1 MSPTPPSCRRLLPTT
16 TTTTE
21 TVPDDDQ
28 RVHQNLVR
36 MMDRRLSNVQLQ
48 QHIYEEQRHRHRH
61 SNGSSGVS
69 SPRRSIDR
77 NGQEHRRS
85 IMQQPRSSVGA
96 RSSNG
101 GGGIGAYENRNND
114 RYAGYYLGY
123 VGEAAHKRRRTTFWE
138 TLTGLV
144 CSLGALASR
153 AAKMAARRGDPL

>member
-1 MSPTPPSCRRLLPTT
+1 
-16 TTTTE
+16 
-21 TVPDDDQ
+21 
-28 RVHQNLVR
+28 

-48 QHIYEEQRHRHRH
+48 QQFYEEQRYRHRH
-61 SNGSSGVS
+61 SNTGSGGSGGSGVS

-77 NGQEHRRS
+77 NGQEYRRS
-85 IMQQPRSSVGA
+85 ILQQPRSSVGA

-101 GGGIGAYENRNND
+101 VGGAYENRATVNND

-123 VGEAAHKRRRTTFWE
+123 VGQTAHKRRRTTFWE

>member
-1 MSPTPPSCRRLLPTT
+1 MA
-16 TTTTE
+16 
-21 TVPDDDQ
+21 VPEDDQ

-48 QHIYEEQRHRHRH
+48 QHFYEEQRHRHRH

-77 NGQEHRRS
+77 SGQEQRRS
-85 IMQQPRSSVGA
+85 ILQQPRSSVGA
-96 RSSNG
+96 KSSNG
-101 GGGIGAYENRNND
+101 GSVGGAYENLNGGNND

-123 VGEAAHKRRRTTFWE
+123 VGQAAHKRRRTTFWE

>member
-1 MSPTPPSCRRLLPTT
+1 MP
-16 TTTTE
+16 E
-21 TVPDDDQ
+21 DDQ
-28 RVHQNLVR
+28 QVHQNLVR
-36 MMDRRLSNVQLQ
+36 IMDRRLSNVQLQ
-48 QHIYEEQRHRHRH
+48 QHLYEEQHRFRQQHRH
-61 SNGSSGVS
+61 SNASSGGNSIS

-85 IMQQPRSSVGA
+85 ILQQPRSSVGA

-101 GGGIGAYENRNND
+101 SSNHENRTGSNAD
-114 RYAGYYLGY
+114 RHYLGY
-123 VGEAAHKRRRTTFWE
+123 VGQAAHKRRRTTFWE

>member
-1 MSPTPPSCRRLLPTT
+1 
-16 TTTTE
+16 
-21 TVPDDDQ
+21 
-28 RVHQNLVR
+28 

-48 QHIYEEQRHRHRH
+48 QHLYEEQRHRHRH
-61 SNGSSGVS
+61 SNGSSGIS

-77 NGQEHRRS
+77 NGQEHCRS
-85 IMQQPRSSVGA
+85 ILQQPRSSVGA
-96 RSSNG
+96 RSNG
-101 GGGIGAYENRNND
+101 GGSIGGAYENRAAGNND

-123 VGEAAHKRRRTTFWE
+123 VGQAAHKRRRTTFWE